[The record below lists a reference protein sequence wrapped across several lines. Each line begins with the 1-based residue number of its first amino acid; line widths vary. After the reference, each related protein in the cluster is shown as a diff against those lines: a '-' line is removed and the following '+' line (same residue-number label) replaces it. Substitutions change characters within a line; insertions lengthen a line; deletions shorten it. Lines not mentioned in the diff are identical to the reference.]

1 MRRKIYIFCA
11 VIAAFSLLSG
21 CTKKTQDQQKTV
33 QSITAS
39 SNTQAIPK
47 QTEKPQNA
55 PESVDEEKLDA
66 SSVMAEKGE
75 ILCDIPEGISAE
87 TEWNGS
93 SCAALKQ
100 GQRIFCVTA
109 NAENNQCVVTL
120 SDSENMGESWSEN
133 YLILTQP
140 EMIDDNVYSLS
151 MWSPNEGR
159 LLISN
164 SEGNTYCYATQDGG
178 KTWAEAAHIERHLT
192 HVIAG
197 GFTGPDFG
205 VICYQYRGETNQPD
219 IAVSYDGGMEW
230 APLKLEV
237 PDLEQ
242 YDYAECGAP
251 YLEDENIILPVQV
264 RKNFAME
271 QSELQ
276 YRFQSKDQ
284 GKTWTVLKAD

>member
-1 MRRKIYIFCA
+1 MRRKICFLCA
-11 VIAAFSLLSG
+11 MIVAFSLLSG
-21 CTKKTQDQQKTV
+21 CAKKTQDQQKTV
-33 QSITAS
+33 QSITAA
-39 SNTQAIPK
+39 SNTQEIPN
-47 QTEKPQNA
+47 QTEKPKNA
-55 PESVDEEKLDA
+55 PENE
-66 SSVMAEKGE
+66 E
-75 ILCDIPEGISAE
+75 ILFDIPEGISAE
-87 TEWNGS
+87 TELNGVT
-93 SCAALKQ
+93 CTALKQ
-100 GQRIFCVTA
+100 GQQIFCVTA
-109 NAENNQCVVTL
+109 NMENNQCVVTL
-120 SDSENMGESWSEN
+120 SDSENMGESWNEN

-159 LLISN
+159 LLVSN

-178 KTWAEAAHIERHLT
+178 KTWTEAAHIERHLT

-264 RKNFAME
+264 RKNSGTE

-276 YRFQSKDQ
+276 CLFQSTDT
-284 GKTWTVLKAD
+284 GKTWTLLK